1 MKSEIGYLLEYSL
14 QMQITTTYDVT
25 SETVKANAILKF
37 VLLESDLPKVETL
50 RQVVDQLKHLAT
62 VEVHDFWHVMRSEPL
77 LSPDQTKQL
86 SDKCASCKSRLS
98 RAE

>member
-25 SETVKANAILKF
+25 SETVKANALLKF

-50 RQVVDQLKHLAT
+50 RQVVD
-62 VEVHDFWHVMRSEPL
+62 
-77 LSPDQTKQL
+77 
-86 SDKCASCKSRLS
+86 
-98 RAE
+98 